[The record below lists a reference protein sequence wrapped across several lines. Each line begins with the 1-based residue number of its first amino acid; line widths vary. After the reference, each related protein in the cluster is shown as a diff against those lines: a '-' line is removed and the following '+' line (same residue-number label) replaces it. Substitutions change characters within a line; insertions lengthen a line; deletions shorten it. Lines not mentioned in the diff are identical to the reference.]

1 MLIHNLC
8 GVSCVFFFQVEKVAE
23 LTSKLHE
30 HETKTSEQDSVDE
43 EAMKLHKSNLQETE
57 TMGKGEVEVKPRDI
71 DFSFPTPKQRKSKE
85 ESDHASSASHS
96 SSSSGNVTTTQKAET
111 SHFMTLKIVLGVAL
125 VSVII
130 GVILGKKY

>member
-1 MLIHNLC
+1 MFL
-8 GVSCVFFFQVEKVAE
+8 VFFFFQVKKVAE
-23 LTSKLHE
+23 LTLKLHE
-30 HETKTSEQDSVDE
+30 HETKASEQDLVDEE

-57 TMGKGEVEVKPRDI
+57 TMGKGEVDVKSRDNI

-85 ESDHASSASHS
+85 ESDHASASHS

-111 SHFMTLKIVLGVAL
+111 SHLMTLKIVLGVAL

-130 GVILGKKY
+130 GIILGKKY